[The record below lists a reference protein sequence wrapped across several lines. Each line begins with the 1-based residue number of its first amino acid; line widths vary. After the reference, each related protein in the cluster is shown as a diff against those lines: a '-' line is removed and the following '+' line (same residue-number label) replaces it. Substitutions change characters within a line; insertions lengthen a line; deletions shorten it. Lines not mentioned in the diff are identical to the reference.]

1 MNQDIDTAHPHKINM
16 LMALTGLALSRDAD
30 QFAQPM
36 FELVS
41 RFRPKSPRVD
51 SFEGWFCMRRG
62 DLLGATR
69 HLTAAVEALGSE
81 SGSARTLLAMVL
93 CAQGDPS
100 WLVQAQIVID
110 EGWDPNGVFL
120 MKSLRG
126 DTDAKPAAAKAQAE
140 VVADHPGVPPA
151 TDRVDPPLVASAPA
165 EAVPSVNA
173 NRDRRMVF
181 LRG

>member
-1 MNQDIDTAHPHKINM
+1 MNQDLDTAHPYKINM
-16 LMALTGLALSRDAD
+16 LMALTGLALARDAD
-30 QFAQPM
+30 QLAQPM
-36 FELVS
+36 FDLVR

-81 SGSARTLLAMVL
+81 AGSARTLLAMVL

-100 WLVQAQIVID
+100 WLTQAQIVID

-126 DTDAKPAAAKAQAE
+126 DTDAQPAAAREQAE
-140 VVADHPGVPPA
+140 VADDG
-151 TDRVDPPLVASAPA
+151 SGMAPA
-165 EAVPSVNA
+165 AAPSNAAVVGAAPVEAMPSVNA